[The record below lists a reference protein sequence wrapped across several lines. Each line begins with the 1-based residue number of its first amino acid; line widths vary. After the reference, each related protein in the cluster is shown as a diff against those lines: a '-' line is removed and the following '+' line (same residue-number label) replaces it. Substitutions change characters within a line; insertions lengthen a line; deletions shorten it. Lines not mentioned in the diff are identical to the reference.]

1 MSGWWLNGKHRWSEF
16 TVIKNCYFIRS
27 AGMMFV
33 NLNHPQP
40 QRMLLSWAFES
51 ISHTFMLDYFWA
63 FIIKKL

>member
-1 MSGWWLNGKHRWSEF
+1 ML
-16 TVIKNCYFIRS
+16 
-27 AGMMFV
+27 V